1 MKISKYSDVRK
12 IILYKW
18 PKAKIKYI
26 KEFPEGYNN
35 LAYDVRLGSGDY
47 VIKLLK
53 IKGYENLTLKQNHIC
68 SLVRKKFK
76 DFPIPKIIK
85 SDFSKKLVRELRK
98 EKIKAQCSAGYYLG
112 ETNYPEHTWVSVFVG
127 DLRIEVEATGGY
139 IIKDEDYESYEVKW
153 EDLCW

>member
-1 MKISKYSDVRK
+1 MEWKILWVIYMGVCLMIFIYSASALQENPSEEINLMYYSAVEIEK
-12 IILYKW
+12 II
-18 PKAKIKYI
+18 
-26 KEFPEGYNN
+26 
-35 LAYDVRLGSGDY
+35 VRDY
-47 VIKLLK
+47 GVVPNWEEIKL
-53 IKGYENLTLKQNHIC
+53 IKAVARRVSESHEYKLDYFDCT
-68 SLVRKKFK
+68 
-76 DFPIPKIIK
+76 
-85 SDFSKKLVRELRK
+85 DFSKKLVRELRK